1 MFRITNIHTRVQENF
16 NNRDDVLSAINEK
29 SVWSADRGEEIILLL
44 EQLSDEGTVLDTS
57 SVTLPLQEIVEESL
71 SNFGLKKE
79 KKKFSL
85 IQKKKLENSLEEQK
99 SLPRKKQSLT
109 RPLSAPE
116 NVSLQENNSKKNS
129 TSKNQALTNKE
140 SFSVSKLLILCL
152 TLLSL
157 VFSILSFSLVL
168 NHAHKIEATNH
179 SLVKTIQSSNRI
191 ESGESDVFCRY
202 FLPNYFSGSDSHLKD
217 FISSNNFSVQ
227 EATLQSVLL
236 EKVSKREDK
245 KQALTYV
252 IALKEKDEVR
262 TKRLTIIVK
271 KAPSS
276 RYGFEV
282 VKQPKETQY
291 P

>member
-1 MFRITNIHTRVQENF
+1 MFRITNILTRVQENF

-57 SVTLPLQEIVEESL
+57 SVTLPLQEIVEEAL

-129 TSKNQALTNKE
+129 TSKNQALTKKE